1 MGGEMTMRRESDFG
15 RTMRDGDGRVQM
27 TGGEALARQM
37 VIEGITDVFGVPGV
51 QLDYALD
58 GLVQMADKIRFV
70 GARHEQG
77 AAYMADGYARATR
90 DVGAFMV
97 VPGPGVLNAGAGLAT
112 AYACSSRVLCIAGQ
126 IPSWAQGKHLGV
138 LHEIGDQGAVLDTV
152 TKARVTAP
160 SAAGIPAALHEAM
173 REVRSG
179 QPAPVALEV
188 ASDLLQQRDDIELI
202 DAADG
207 DMPHQ
212 PPDAEQVRQAAALLR
227 SAQSPTIYVGGGVSA
242 SGAAAEVLALAD
254 QLGAAV
260 IVGRGGRGAVTDRHP
275 LVCSGLAGRQI
286 LPSSDVCLVVGSRFV
301 TNAGTTIPTSPETR
315 LIGLNL
321 RAADLTSPRSYVA
334 TIHADARDGL
344 VALREAMSDIDADPH
359 WGDRLVAA
367 RRWAADEIDKVQPQ
381 GAFVEALRQGMDD
394 DAILVSDLTQV
405 GYLSSVAYEIRSPG
419 TYFAPGYQG
428 TLGYAFPTALGAKVA
443 RPDRQ
448 VVCIAGDG
456 GFGWCLQELAT
467 AHQYGIAATTVVF
480 NDSAFGNVRRIQRE
494 TFGGRYISS
503 ELANPDFVRLGQSFG
518 VDATRV
524 SSPEAL
530 VEALRAARRAD
541 RPALIEVPV
550 EEMPSGW
557 HLVMDPSPADHGDD
571 EAASR
576 GDRP

>member
-1 MGGEMTMRRESDFG
+1 
-15 RTMRDGDGRVQM
+15 M
-27 TGGEALARQM
+27 TGGEALASQM

-58 GLVQMADKIRFV
+58 GLVQVSDKIRFV

-90 DVGAFMV
+90 DIGTVMV

-126 IPSWAQGKHLGV
+126 IPTWTQGRHLGV
-138 LHEIGDQGAVLDTV
+138 LHEIGDQGAVLDAV
-152 TKARVTAP
+152 TKARI
-160 SAAGIPAALHEAM
+160 SAASAVEIPAALHEAM
-173 REVRSG
+173 RQVRSG

-188 ASDLLQQRDDIELI
+188 AADLLQERGDIELVDADEHDATRPAP
-202 DAADG
+202 DAAEIG
-207 DMPHQ
+207 R
-212 PPDAEQVRQAAALLR
+212 VAALLR
-227 SAQSPTIYVGGGVSA
+227 DAAAPTIYVGGGVTA
-242 SGAAAEVLALAD
+242 SGAGAEVVALAER
-254 QLGAAV
+254 LGAAV

-275 LVCSGLAGRQI
+275 LVCSGLAGRRI
-286 LPSSDVCLVVGSRFV
+286 LPASDVCLVVGSRFV
-301 TNAGTTIPTSPETR
+301 TNAGTTIPTSPTTQ

-321 RAADLTSPRSYVA
+321 RLHDLQAPRDYVA

-344 VALREAMSDIDADPH
+344 AALHEALSGAEAGQH
-359 WGDRLVAA
+359 WGERLPAA
-367 RRWAADEIDKVQPQ
+367 RAFAAAEIAKVQPQ
-381 GAFVEALRQGMDD
+381 GAFIEALRDGTDD

-405 GYLSSVAYEIRSPG
+405 GYLSSVAYEIRTPG

-467 AHQYGIAATTVVF
+467 ARKYGIAATTVVF
-480 NDSAFGNVRRIQRE
+480 NDNAFGNVRRIQRE
-494 TFGGRYISS
+494 SFQGRYISS
-503 ELANPDFVRLGQSFG
+503 DLVNPDFVQLGRAFG
-518 VDATRV
+518 VDSSRV
-524 SSPEAL
+524 TSPEELAD
-530 VEALRAARRAD
+530 ALRAARRAD

-557 HLVMDPSPADHGDD
+557 HLVMDSSPA
-571 EAASR
+571 AADAATER
-576 GDRP
+576 GE